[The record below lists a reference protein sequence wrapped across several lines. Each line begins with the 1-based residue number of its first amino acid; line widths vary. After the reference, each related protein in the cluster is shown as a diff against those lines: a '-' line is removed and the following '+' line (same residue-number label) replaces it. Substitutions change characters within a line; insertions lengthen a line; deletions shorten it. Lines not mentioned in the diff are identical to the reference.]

1 MNIVGN
7 YRMIEGRENVSRYWK
22 LLETSKILAH
32 TTVPNEII
40 IKGVTAYNYGIYESV
55 SLRNNDTITFS
66 EQYLITRHK
75 VNGK

>member
-1 MNIVGN
+1 
-7 YRMIEGRENVSRYWK
+7 MIEGRKVSRYW
-22 LLETSKILAH
+22 EASRNFENPAH
-32 TTVPNEII
+32 TTVPMII

-75 VNGK
+75 VNGKWFSGIMQVI